1 METENK
7 TTGSSYVKKIGRSM
21 KHNKFVTALF
31 VAFLLSM
38 LYGSF
43 LISRIDSQAVELLG
57 FLTKEYVSTRMEQ
70 SLLETFLSSAFS
82 SFSYLAVLF
91 LLGFFAIG
99 QPLIFLVPVFRGF
112 GLGITMGYLYSH
124 YGFRATGYCA
134 VLIVPAAFFIALI
147 LINAAKDSLKMANLF
162 LLPMVKE
169 NHPVSTPEASKIY
182 LLKYCIYGLMMLG
195 ACVLDALLNFLF
207 SGLILL

>member
-1 METENK
+1 METENRAI
-7 TTGSSYVKKIGRSM
+7 GSSYVRKLGRSI

-43 LISRIDSQAVELLG
+43 LISRIDNQAVELLG
-57 FLTKEYVSTRMEQ
+57 FLTKEYVSLRAGQ
-70 SLLETFLSSAFS
+70 SLLETFLSSALS
-82 SFSYLAVLF
+82 SFSYLAILF

-112 GLGITMGYLYSH
+112 GLGITMGYLYSR
-124 YGFRATGYCA
+124 YGLQAAGYCA
-134 VLIVPAAFFIALI
+134 VLIVPVAFFVALI

-162 LLPMVKE
+162 LLPMVKG
-169 NHPVSTPEASKIY
+169 NYPMLTPEAAKIY
-182 LLKYCIYGLMMLG
+182 LLKYFIYGLMTLG
-195 ACVLDALLNFLF
+195 ACILDALLNFLF
-207 SGLILL
+207 SGFIVL